1 MIAKASWFKRRKYCG
16 WGISPKNWQGWAYI
30 AIMIIPFIVFQA
42 LPYWNTE
49 TRLYVSLGWVIF
61 LMLDILPVMVELK
74 RDEREYKNEA
84 IAERNSAW
92 FMVMVLVI
100 GLLYEIISSTLRQD
114 LQINWFLAAALFGG
128 ALVKTVSNI
137 YLDKKG
143 I

>member
-61 LMLDILPVMVELK
+61 LMLDILPVMVALK